1 MARACASGPGLCVA
15 SRRQQGKRPGHASK
29 DGQTGP
35 LGAKTT
41 QKLRRFDGTLVFIVF
56 SLFFIFKAGLSRFK
70 EQVPCMT
77 SPV

>member
-1 MARACASGPGLCVA
+1 M
-15 SRRQQGKRPGHASK
+15 
-29 DGQTGP
+29 
-35 LGAKTT
+35 T

-56 SLFFIFKAGLSRFK
+56 SLFFIFKAGLSQFK

>member
-1 MARACASGPGLCVA
+1 MGE
-15 SRRQQGKRPGHASK
+15 

-35 LGAKTT
+35 LGAKAT
-41 QKLRRFDGTLVFIVF
+41 QKPCHFDGTLVFAFF